1 MARAKRPVTIA
12 GIEFDALI
20 SEEHGYEAITPE
32 EYQQLAEE
40 FIGARPV
47 KNKEDETNGKDP

>member
-1 MARAKRPVTIA
+1 M
-12 GIEFDALI
+12 
-20 SEEHGYEAITPE
+20 EHGWTATKEALPPAGEKVLIITPE

>member
-1 MARAKRPVTIA
+1 MAEAS
-12 GIEFDALI
+12 AL
-20 SEEHGYEAITPE
+20 SYITPE

-47 KNKEDETNGKDP
+47 KNKEDETNGKDS

>member
-20 SEEHGYEAITPE
+20 SEEHGYEAMNEVFTPVYECQYIT
-32 EYQQLAEE
+32 
-40 FIGARPV
+40 
-47 KNKEDETNGKDP
+47 KE

>member
-1 MARAKRPVTIA
+1 MAYWKQQKRR
-12 GIEFDALI
+12 
-20 SEEHGYEAITPE
+20 GYITPE
-32 EYQQLAEE
+32 EYQQLAGE

>member
-20 SEEHGYEAITPE
+20 SEEHGYEATVPE
-32 EYQQLAEE
+32 YAVESGFSVSDAIIHGAEP
-40 FIGARPV
+40 AWRLR
-47 KNKEDETNGKDP
+47 T